1 MLKKHILVADDEQN
15 TLLTMQFI
23 LEVANYR
30 VVTAMDGQEALSKV
44 LKAREDGDPVDL
56 LITDVQM
63 PGLTGLELMDELNRL
78 EIDMPVLAVSG
89 YGTSELVMKLMDRG
103 CSKCLDKPIDDE
115 ELVKCVATLLERDR
129 NDTVGEVKN

>member
-1 MLKKHILVADDEQN
+1 MPKRYILVADDEQN

-23 LEVANYR
+23 LEVADYR

-78 EIDMPVLAVSG
+78 EINMPVLAVTG
-89 YGTSELVMKLMDRG
+89 YGTSELVTKLMDRG
-103 CSKCLDKPIDDE
+103 CDKCLDKPIDEE
-115 ELVKCVATLLERDR
+115 ELVECVAMLLEPDR